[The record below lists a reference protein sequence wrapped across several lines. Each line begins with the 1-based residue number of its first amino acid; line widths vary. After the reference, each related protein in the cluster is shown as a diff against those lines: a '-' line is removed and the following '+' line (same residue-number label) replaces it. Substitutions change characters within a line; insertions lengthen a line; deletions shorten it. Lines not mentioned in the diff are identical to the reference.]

1 MKKPVYIIHPTSQ
14 NSIGDTMTI
23 IMIRS
28 IIIYICVVTA
38 VRIMGKRQVG
48 QLKPH
53 ELVITILISS
63 VATIPLQDNAI
74 PLFNSI
80 LPILIFISL
89 EILESALSM
98 KSLSFRNLVQGKPI
112 MIIKNGVLQQKE
124 MKKLRF
130 TMDDIID
137 AARQQNVFDIST
149 IENAVIETNGTMT
162 VQTKAEASPVTPKQ
176 LGLKVPQ
183 IQAPIAIV
191 MDSQQITSYYS
202 NTKKSSSEIR
212 TLTTATNID
221 INDIMLLTVTDDGTL
236 YLIRKDN
243 Q

>member
-1 MKKPVYIIHPTSQ
+1 MKKPMYIIHPMSQ

-28 IIIYICVVTA
+28 VIIYICVVTA

-98 KSLSFRNLVQGKPI
+98 KSLSFRNLVQGKPM

-149 IENAVIETNGTMT
+149 IENAVIETNGIMT
-162 VQTKAEASPVTPKQ
+162 VQTKAESSPVTPKQ

-183 IQAPIAIV
+183 IQAPVAVV
-191 MDSQQITSYYS
+191 MDSQPITSYYS
-202 NTKKSSSEIR
+202 NTKKSSSEIKA
-212 TLTTATNID
+212 LTTATNID
-221 INDIMLLTVTDDGTL
+221 IDDIMLLTVADDGTL